1 MTTNLRPLH
10 DRILI
15 KRIDENEQIPGSI
28 IIPDTAKEKPQQG
41 VVIAHAH
48 QAKESISSMKG
59 LEPQGRL
66 NKSAFLLDLFFRFYQ
81 LSNSFF
87 LTLAD
92 IKGLIP

>member
-1 MTTNLRPLH
+1 MNFASIEEK
-10 DRILI
+10 ILKGIITIAEAKIPKGMNEIVKI
-15 KRIDENEQIPGSI
+15 KSPKGIN
-28 IIPDTAKEKPQQG
+28 K
-41 VVIAHAH
+41 IAHAH